1 MNTWKIIYMTL
12 SALLL
17 IGFVYGLLYELYV
30 LRNRLVM
37 FLFLA
42 LIVADLIVFI
52 KLFWNITASRRDDA

>member
-1 MNTWKIIYMTL
+1 MNTWKIIYMAL
-12 SALLL
+12 SVLLL

-30 LRNRLVM
+30 VRNRLII

-42 LIVADLIVFI
+42 LIVADLIVFV

>member
-30 LRNRLVM
+30 LRNWLVIL
-37 FLFLA
+37 LFLA

>member
-1 MNTWKIIYMTL
+1 MTL

-30 LRNRLVM
+30 LRNWLVIL
-37 FLFLA
+37 LFLA

>member
-30 LRNRLVM
+30 LRNRLVI
-37 FLFLA
+37 FLFLG

>member
-1 MNTWKIIYMTL
+1 MNIRKIIYMTL

-30 LRNRLVM
+30 LRNRVVI
-37 FLFLA
+37 FLFFA

-52 KLFWNITASRRDDA
+52 KLFWNITANRRDDA

>member
-1 MNTWKIIYMTL
+1 MTL

-30 LRNRLVM
+30 LRNRLVI
-37 FLFLA
+37 FLFLG
-42 LIVADLIVFI
+42 LIVADLVVFI